1 MSFGYYGRPMDDDA
15 AELDLFLRPY
25 RSLSP
30 TGFGVVMTILA
41 VWSFVGGIVFL
52 SVGAWPVIGFVGV
65 DVALVW
71 WAFKASYGDRRAYE
85 RLRLAQG
92 VFTVERSDKRGAKQ
106 HHEFPSYWL
115 KVTLEKHGE
124 DSNRLVLS
132 SHGRHLAVAEF
143 LGPEQREEVATML
156 SEALARSRTAPTV

>member
-1 MSFGYYGRPMDDDA
+1 MSFGYYGRPMSDDS
-15 AELDLFLRPY
+15 AELDLYLRPY

-30 TGFGVVMTILA
+30 AGFWVIMTILA

-52 SVGAWPVIGFVGV
+52 LAGAWPVLGFVAV

-85 RLRLAQG
+85 RLRLTQG
-92 VFTVERSDKRGAKQ
+92 VLTVERSDKRGATER
-106 HHEFPSYWL
+106 HEFPSYWL
-115 KVTLEKHGE
+115 KVTLETRPP

-132 SHGRHLAVAEF
+132 SHGRHLVVGGF

-156 SEALARSRTAPTV
+156 SEAMARARATPV

>member
-1 MSFGYYGRPMDDDA
+1 MVSEE

-30 TGFGVVMTILA
+30 TGFWVVMAVLA
-41 VWSFVGGIVFL
+41 IWSFVGGIVFWI
-52 SVGAWPVIGFVGV
+52 VGAWPVIGFVGV

-85 RLRLAQG
+85 RLRLAKG
-92 VFTVERSDKRGAKQ
+92 CFTVERSDKRGATE

-115 KVTLEKHGE
+115 KVTLEEQKP

-132 SHGRHLAVAEF
+132 SHGRHLVVGGF
-143 LGPEQREEVATML
+143 LGPEQREEVATIL
-156 SEALARSRTAPTV
+156 SEALARSRATPVS